1 MQLTT
6 AVISGVLMLAVSLN
20 TTAAPSWHQT
30 RQSAPQNDPKREPNA
45 QLVDA
50 VRSAFKKKNP
60 IVEKV
65 TILETRSAAPR
76 GPHVLIAEGV
86 RQDEEFHGNFE
97 DELFGVFLLS
107 SDQTRIEKV
116 IELMPTPR
124 WRDYALK
131 IESLTTTRVV
141 VTGQGDTYGD
151 QPMRRIYDLGG
162 K

>member
-1 MQLTT
+1 VQIAT
-6 AVISGVLMLAVSLN
+6 AVIGGVLMLAVSVN
-20 TTAAPSWHQT
+20 TTAAPSRHQT
-30 RQSAPQNDPKREPNA
+30 RQSAPQNDAKRETNA
-45 QLVDA
+45 QLVEA
-50 VRSAFKKKNP
+50 VRSTFKKKNA
-60 IVEKV
+60 IVQKV

-107 SDQTRIEKV
+107 SDLTHIEKV

-124 WRDYALK
+124 WRDYELR
-131 IESLTTTRVV
+131 IESLTTPRLV
-141 VTGQGDTYGD
+141 VTGQGSTYGD
-151 QPMRRIYDLGG
+151 QPMRRIYDLGS